1 MIFYI
6 LICVSAIYNKQSKFK
21 SMLTKKKQS
30 KNNRAELIE
39 KQQKEVDCKN
49 KVTETVTETVTE
61 NKVVETVA
69 QTKVVEPVAET
80 KVDETDMPKGKGV
93 VFTGSVAVKDS
104 RFN

>member
-1 MIFYI
+1 
-6 LICVSAIYNKQSKFK
+6 
-21 SMLTKKKQS
+21 MLTKKNQS

-39 KQQKEVDCKN
+39 KQQKEVDSKN
-49 KVTETVTETVTE
+49 KVTETVAQ
-61 NKVVETVA
+61 TVA